1 MKNKSDIFRLA
12 AVLYADSNDDVST
25 EKVYRRIIE
34 SIFIDNENKK
44 LTLSGIIELINK
56 KYSLIF
62 SEEDII
68 KYINYKG
75 KFIYDS
81 NNIIDVNLEQGH
93 FKKLKE
99 KTSNKDLEY
108 YIGEFCSSY
117 KLDLNYCKNIIY
129 EPTLK
134 SKACLKCLYF
144 TIIIFDLCRYLEYFS
159 YLCTINQTE

>member
-99 KTSNKDLEY
+99 KNK
-108 YIGEFCSSY
+108 
-117 KLDLNYCKNIIY
+117 
-129 EPTLK
+129 
-134 SKACLKCLYF
+134 
-144 TIIIFDLCRYLEYFS
+144 
-159 YLCTINQTE
+159 Q